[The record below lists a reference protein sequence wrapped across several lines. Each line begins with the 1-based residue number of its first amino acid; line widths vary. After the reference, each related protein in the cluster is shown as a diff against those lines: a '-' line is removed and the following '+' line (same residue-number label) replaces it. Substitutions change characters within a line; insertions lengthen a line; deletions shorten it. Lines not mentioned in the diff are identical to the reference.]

1 MLNTKIEDRK
11 SYIKANA
18 LFAKVPYLNG
28 GLFSPSE
35 IDCYHSNEL
44 GGYSDIKVP
53 NEVFETLF
61 EILKIYHFT
70 IDEQSPSDQEVG
82 LDPELLGQ
90 IFENLLAEF
99 NPETKESARKAT
111 GSYYT
116 PREIVRYVVCQ
127 SLFESLKNHDLV
139 IVSVSVAIEN
149 LSPTRHC
156 EQTQ

>member
-1 MLNTKIEDRK
+1 M
-11 SYIKANA
+11 
-18 LFAKVPYLNG
+18 
-28 GLFSPSE
+28 
-35 IDCYHSNEL
+35 
-44 GGYSDIKVP
+44 P

-99 NPETKESARKAT
+99 NTETKESARKAT

-116 PREIVRYVVCQ
+116 PREIVRYVVRQ
-127 SLFESLKNHDLV
+127 SLFESFKNHDLV